1 MLVTLALVGSVE
13 GFNVA
18 DFRVRFTDQ
27 LGLHADDIF
36 VHSVSDGILVNVC
49 RITAYCSHKEMW

>member
-13 GFNVA
+13 RFNVA
-18 DFRVRFTDQ
+18 DYRVRFTDQ
-27 LGLHADDIF
+27 LGLHAEDIF

-49 RITAYCSHKEMW
+49 RMSAYCPHKELW